1 MPTRRVFI
9 LASQPLFAQG
19 VESLLSGRSG
29 IEVVGAAVIG
39 PDVFD
44 RLSEANPDVIIIE
57 SGGEEQSQ
65 LVTKS
70 LASASDAKVIGLT
83 PDDNRISIYYQQMR
97 ESRRVDDLLEEVLE
111 PLSWQAGRAARGR
124 GPGWGGLRTFVLYQG
139 PYGERILQH
148 VRRFAPTSWSIEAW
162 QAPSDLPPVVDAPL
176 TFLPLDL
183 PDVDLVLS
191 VAQIPSV
198 AQLVPS
204 VVERTEARS
213 AIVPADNAAWLPDGL
228 ARQLRSELSEAGVTA
243 VFPKPFCSL
252 TEEAYNVREHRVSYE
267 DPWIAEFAHCFG
279 RPVLCMACEG
289 GKIVDVDVRRDTA
302 CGSARAVA
310 RELIG
315 EDMEEAVQR
324 AGLLHHHSPCSAA
337 MRVDPNLGEPLIQV
351 AGELMRQA
359 VRGALESCL
368 STAGVGIGSM
378 QSPRE

>member
-57 SGGEEQSQ
+57 SGGEEQSH

-111 PLSWQAGRAARGR
+111 PLSWQARR
-124 GPGWGGLRTFVLYQG
+124 PSGLRTFVLYQG
-139 PYGERILQH
+139 CYGERILQH
-148 VRRFAPTSWSIEAW
+148 IQRFAPVSWSIEAW
-162 QAPSDLPPVVDAPL
+162 RAPSDLPPVVDAPL
-176 TFLPLDL
+176 TFLPVDL
-183 PDVDLVLS
+183 PDVHLVLS
-191 VAQIPSV
+191 VAQTASV
-198 AQLVPS
+198 AQLVPG
-204 VVERTEARS
+204 VVERTDARS
-213 AIVPADNAAWLPDGL
+213 AILPVDNAAWLPDGL
-228 ARQLRSELSEAGVTA
+228 ACQLQSQLSSMDVTA

-252 TEEAYNVREHRVSYE
+252 TEDSYNTHERRVSYQ

-279 RPVLCMACEG
+279 HPIFCMACEG
-289 GKIVDVDVRRDTA
+289 GKIVDVDVKRDTA

-310 RELIG
+310 RQLIG
-315 EDMEEAVQR
+315 EHVEGAVQR

-337 MRVDPNLGEPLIQV
+337 MRVDPNLGKPLIQV
-351 AGELMRQA
+351 AGDLMRQA
-359 VRGALESCL
+359 VGAALDQCL
-368 STAGVGIGSM
+368 SPETRLVAGG
-378 QSPRE
+378 RAT

>member
-1 MPTRRVFI
+1 MPARRVFI

-39 PDVFD
+39 PGVFD

-57 SGGEEQSQ
+57 SGGDEQGR

-111 PLSWQAGRAARGR
+111 PLSWRTRR
-124 GPGWGGLRTFVLYQG
+124 PSGLRMFVLYEG
-139 PYGERILQH
+139 RYGERILRHIQ
-148 VRRFAPTSWSIEAW
+148 RFAPTSWSIESW
-162 QAPSDLPPVVDAPL
+162 RAPSDLPPVVDAPL
-176 TFLPLDL
+176 TFLPVDL

-191 VAQIPSV
+191 VAQTASV
-198 AQLVPS
+198 AQLVPG
-204 VVERTEARS
+204 VVERTDACS
-213 AIVPADNAAWLPDGL
+213 AIVPVDNAAWLPDGL
-228 ARQLRSELSEAGVTA
+228 ARQLRSQLSAVGVTA

-252 TEEAYNVREHRVSYE
+252 TEDSYNALERRMPYE

-279 RPVLCMACEG
+279 RPIFRMACAG

-302 CGSARAVA
+302 CGSARVVA

-315 EDMEEAVQR
+315 EHMDGAVQR

-359 VRGALESCL
+359 VRMALESCRSL
-368 STAGVGIGSM
+368 GA
-378 QSPRE
+378 SPGFTEAVAEGQTTNSR

>member
-1 MPTRRVFI
+1 MPDRRVFI

-39 PDVFD
+39 PNVFE
-44 RLSEANPDVIIIE
+44 RLSEANPDVVIIE

-111 PLSWQAGRAARGR
+111 PLSWRRRRHA
-124 GPGWGGLRTFVLYQG
+124 GLRMFVLYEG
-139 PYGERILQH
+139 HYGERILRHIQ
-148 VRRFAPTSWSIEAW
+148 RFAPTSWSIESWRA
-162 QAPSDLPPVVDAPL
+162 ASDLPPVVDAPL
-176 TFLPLDL
+176 TFLPVDL

-191 VAQIPSV
+191 VAQTASV
-198 AQLVPS
+198 AQLVPG
-204 VVERTEARS
+204 VVERTGARS
-213 AIVPADNAAWLPDGL
+213 VIVPVDNAAWLPDGL
-228 ARQLRSELSEAGVTA
+228 ACQLRSQLSAVGVTA

-252 TEEAYNVREHRVSYE
+252 TEDSFNVHEHRVSYD
-267 DPWIAEFAHCFG
+267 DPWIAAFAHCFG
-279 RPVLCMACEG
+279 RPVLCMACDG
-289 GKIVDVDVRRDTA
+289 GRIVDVDVKRDTA

-315 EDMEEAVQR
+315 EDVGEAVQR

-359 VRGALESCL
+359 VRVALESCL
-368 STAGVGIGSM
+368 SAESRTRLELCV
-378 QSPRE
+378 E

>member
-1 MPTRRVFI
+1 MPARRVFI

-39 PDVFD
+39 PGVFD
-44 RLSEANPDVIIIE
+44 RLSEANPDVIIVE
-57 SGGEEQSQ
+57 SEGEDQSH
-65 LVTKS
+65 LVTRS

-83 PDDNRISIYYQQMR
+83 PDDNRISIYYQHMR

-111 PLSWQAGRAARGR
+111 PLSWQVSRRPAGGRAKE
-124 GPGWGGLRTFVLYQG
+124 LRTFILYQG
-139 PYGERILQH
+139 RYGERILH
-148 VRRFAPTSWSIEAW
+148 HIRRFAPTSWSVEAW
-162 QAPSDLPPVVDAPL
+162 RAPSDLPPVVDAPL

-183 PDVDLVLS
+183 PDVHLVLS
-191 VAQIPSV
+191 VGQMPSV

-204 VVERTEARS
+204 VVERTGARS

-228 ARQLRSELSEAGVTA
+228 ACQLRSELSKTGVTA

-252 TEEAYNVREHRVSYE
+252 TEDSYNVREHRVSYE
-267 DPWIAEFAHCFG
+267 DPWIAEFAHWFG
-279 RPVLCMACEG
+279 RPILCMGCEG
-289 GKIVDVDVRRDTA
+289 GKIVDIDVKRDTA

-315 EDMEEAVQR
+315 EDTEEAVQR

-359 VRGALESCL
+359 VRTALESCL
-368 STAGVGIGSM
+368 SPEAHMMTGG
-378 QSPRE
+378 R

>member
-39 PDVFD
+39 PDVFE
-44 RLSEANPDVIIIE
+44 RLSQAGPDVVIIE

-111 PLSWQAGRAARGR
+111 PLSWQARR
-124 GPGWGGLRTFVLYQG
+124 PPGLRLFVLYEG
-139 PYGERILQH
+139 RHGERILQH
-148 VRRFAPTSWSIEAW
+148 IQRFAPPSWAIDSW
-162 QAPSDLPPVVDAPL
+162 RAPSDLPPVIDAPL

-183 PDVDLVLS
+183 PDAHLVLS
-191 VAQIPSV
+191 VAQIASV
-198 AQLVPS
+198 AQLVPGVS
-204 VVERTEARS
+204 DRTGARS
-213 AIVPADNAAWLPDGL
+213 VIVPVDNADWLPDGL
-228 ARQLRSELSEAGVTA
+228 ARQLQSQLSRVGVTA
-243 VFPKPFCSL
+243 LFPKPFCSL
-252 TEEAYNVREHRVSYE
+252 TENAYNVGEHRVSYE
-267 DPWIAEFAHCFG
+267 DPWIAEFAHYFG
-279 RPVLCMACEG
+279 RPAFSTTCEAG
-289 GKIVDVDVRRDTA
+289 RIMDVDVKRDTA

-310 RELIG
+310 RGLVG
-315 EDMEEAVQR
+315 EDMEQAVQR

-337 MRVDPNLGEPLIQV
+337 MRVDPTLGVPLIQV
-351 AGELMRQA
+351 AGDLMRRA
-359 VRGALESCL
+359 VKAALSSGPSPETGSGLAEAMTGGRTINSC
-368 STAGVGIGSM
+368 
-378 QSPRE
+378 

>member
-19 VESLLSGRSG
+19 VQSLLSGRSD

-39 PDVFD
+39 PDVFE
-44 RLSEANPDVIIIE
+44 RVSQTHPDVVIIE
-57 SGGEEQSQ
+57 SGGEEQSR

-70 LASASDAKVIGLT
+70 LASASDAKIIGLT

-97 ESRRVDDLLEEVLE
+97 ESRRVDDLVEEVLE
-111 PLSWQAGRAARGR
+111 PLVWQTRR
-124 GPGWGGLRTFVLYQG
+124 PSGLRLFVLYQG
-139 PYGERILQH
+139 HYGERILRH
-148 VRRFAPTSWSIEAW
+148 IRRFAPTSWSVEAW
-162 QAPSDLPPVVDAPL
+162 RAPSDLPPVVDAPL

-183 PDVDLVLS
+183 PRVHLVLS
-191 VAQIPSV
+191 VAQLDSV

-204 VVERTEARS
+204 VVERTGARS
-213 AIVPADNAAWLPDGL
+213 VIVPADSADWLPEGL
-228 ARQLRSELSEAGVTA
+228 ARQLRSQLSKKDVEA

-252 TEEAYNVREHRVSYE
+252 TEDAYNVREHRISYD

-279 RPVLCMACEG
+279 RPAFCMVCEG
-289 GKIVDVDVRRDTA
+289 GRIMDIEVKRDTA

-315 EDMEEAVQR
+315 ESVDGAVQR

-337 MRVDPNLGEPLIQV
+337 MRVDPSLGEPLIQV
-351 AGELMRQA
+351 AGDLMRRA
-359 VRGALESCL
+359 VKRALVSDSSQEDCRVPQPHTTDS
-368 STAGVGIGSM
+368 
-378 QSPRE
+378 R

>member
-9 LASQPLFAQG
+9 LASQPLYAQG

-44 RLSEANPDVIIIE
+44 RVSEANPDVVIIE
-57 SGGEEQSQ
+57 SGGEEQRR

-83 PDDNRISIYYQQMR
+83 PDDNRISIYYQQMK

-111 PLSWQAGRAARGR
+111 PLSWQVRR
-124 GPGWGGLRTFVLYQG
+124 PSGLRMFVLYQG
-139 PYGERILQH
+139 HYGERILQH
-148 VRRFAPTSWSIEAW
+148 VRRFAPTSWFVEAW
-162 QAPSDLPPVVDAPL
+162 RAPSDLPPVVDAPL
-176 TFLPLDL
+176 TFLPLEL
-183 PDVDLVLS
+183 PRVHLVLS
-191 VAQIPSV
+191 VAQVASV

-204 VVERTEARS
+204 VVERTGARS
-213 AIVPADNAAWLPDGL
+213 VIVPADNGAWLPDGL
-228 ARQLRSELSEAGVTA
+228 ARQLRTQLSEAGVTA

-252 TEEAYNVREHRVSYE
+252 TEDTYNVRQHRVSYD

-279 RPVLCMACEG
+279 QPVLSVVCESG
-289 GKIVDVDVRRDTA
+289 RIMDVEVKRDTA

-310 RELIG
+310 RELVG
-315 EDMEEAVQR
+315 ESLDEAVQR

-337 MRVDPNLGEPLIQV
+337 MRVDPSLGEPLIQV
-351 AGELMRQA
+351 AGDLMRRA
-359 VRGALESCL
+359 VRRALKAESHPKT
-368 STAGVGIGSM
+368 SSVPEAHPTNS
-378 QSPRE
+378 R